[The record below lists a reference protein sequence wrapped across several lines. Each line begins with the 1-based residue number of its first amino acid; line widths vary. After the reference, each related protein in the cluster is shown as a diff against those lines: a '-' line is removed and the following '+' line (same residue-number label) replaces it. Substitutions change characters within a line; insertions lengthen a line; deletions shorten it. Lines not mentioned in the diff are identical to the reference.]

1 MLNPSYSRRRPFM
14 DTLEAASARPRHI
27 SPEEWAV
34 RVDLAACYRLIAHF
48 GWDDLI
54 LTHNSAR
61 VPGTTNQ
68 ILINPMGLMFDEITA
83 SNLLKVDLEGNL
95 IEPSQYEPIYAGI
108 VIHGAIYHARPDVEC
123 VIHTHTEADI
133 AVGAL
138 EEGLLPLSQWA
149 MRFYNR
155 LGYHD
160 YEGVSLDMDERER
173 LQQSIGQHPV
183 LVLRNHGLLATGRN
197 VAEAFSMTYHFER
210 SAEAQLKI
218 QAAAAGGDVL
228 KRRKHAAAWRAARMA
243 GAAAPVRPA
252 RPELSHVKRCR
263 KTRNGRAPPGHLAT
277 LPRSAAQARGMT
289 TFSEKSATETDQRL
303 ARARAS
309 WLTASWCFSFWI
321 SAKLR
326 AISSS
331 MR

>member
-1 MLNPSYSRRRPFM
+1 M
-14 DTLEAASARPRHI
+14 DALETRLSARPGNI
-27 SPEEWAV
+27 NPEEWVV

-61 VPGTTNQ
+61 VPGEPNH
-68 ILINPMGLMFDEITA
+68 ILINPMGLMFNEITA
-83 SNLLKVDLEGNL
+83 SNLLKVDLDGNL
-95 IEPSQYEPIYAGI
+95 IEPSEYEPIYAGI
-108 VIHGAIYHARPDVEC
+108 VIHGAIYLGRPDVEC

-160 YEGVSLDMDERER
+160 YEGVSLDLDERDR
-173 LQQSIGQHPV
+173 LQQSIGNHPV

-197 VAEAFSMTYHFER
+197 VAEAFSFTYHFER

-218 QAAAAGGDVL
+218 MAALAAGAKIVVPSPETCERQAAQFANAANTPRLGGQ
-228 KRRKHAAAWRAARMA
+228 REW
-243 GAAAPVRPA
+243 PA
-252 RPELSHVKRCR
+252 L
-263 KTRNGRAPPGHLAT
+263 L
-277 LPRSAAQARGMT
+277 
-289 TFSEKSATETDQRL
+289 RL
-303 ARARAS
+303 AD
-309 WLTASWCFSFWI
+309 
-321 SAKLR
+321 KLDPSYR
-326 AISSS
+326 N
-331 MR
+331 

>member
-1 MLNPSYSRRRPFM
+1 M
-14 DTLEAASARPRHI
+14 DTLEPQLSARPSNI
-27 SPEEWAV
+27 APEEWAV

-48 GWDDLI
+48 GWDDLV

-61 VPGTTNQ
+61 VPGEPNHF
-68 ILINPMGLMFDEITA
+68 LINPMGLMFNEITA
-83 SNLLKVDLEGNL
+83 SNLLKVDLDGNL
-95 IEPSQYEPIYAGI
+95 IEPSEYEPIYAGI
-108 VIHGAIYHARPDVEC
+108 VIHGAIYLSRPDVQC

-173 LQQSIGQHPV
+173 LQHSIGQHPV

-197 VAEAFSMTYHFER
+197 VAEAFSLTYHFER

-218 QAAAAGGDVL
+218 QAAVAAGAKMVIPSPATCE
-228 KRRKHAAAWRAARMA
+228 RQAALFSGNEARLQ
-243 GAAAPVRPA
+243 GQREWPA
-252 RPELSHVKRCR
+252 L
-263 KTRNGRAPPGHLAT
+263 L
-277 LPRSAAQARGMT
+277 
-289 TFSEKSATETDQRL
+289 RL
-303 ARARAS
+303 ANKLQTSSREREAR
-309 WLTASWCFSFWI
+309 
-321 SAKLR
+321 
-326 AISSS
+326 
-331 MR
+331 

>member
-1 MLNPSYSRRRPFM
+1 M
-14 DTLEAASARPRHI
+14 DTLETQLASRPAHI
-27 SPEEWAV
+27 GPEEWAV

-61 VPGTTNQ
+61 VPGTTDQ

-83 SNLLKVDLEGNL
+83 SNLLKVDLDGNVL
-95 IEPSQYEPIYAGI
+95 EPSEYEPIYAGI
-108 VIHGAIYHARPDVEC
+108 VIHGAIYQARPDVEC

-138 EEGLLPLSQWA
+138 EDGLLPLSQWA

-173 LQQSIGQHPV
+173 LAQSIGQHPV

-197 VAEAFSMTYHFER
+197 VAEAFSLTYHFER

-218 QAAAAGGDVL
+218 QAAAASG
-228 KRRKHAAAWRAARMA
+228 RKIVVPDPDTCERQ
-243 GAAAPVRPA
+243 
-252 RPELSHVKRCR
+252 
-263 KTRNGRAPPGHLAT
+263 
-277 LPRSAAQARGMT
+277 AAQFAGSHNNPRLGGQREWPALLRLC
-289 TFSEKSATETDQRL
+289 EKLDP
-303 ARARAS
+303 
-309 WLTASWCFSFWI
+309 SF
-321 SAKLR
+321 R
-326 AISSS
+326 T
-331 MR
+331 

>member
-1 MLNPSYSRRRPFM
+1 M
-14 DTLEAASARPRHI
+14 DTLETRLAARPRHI
-27 SPEEWAV
+27 TPEEWQV

-48 GWDDLI
+48 GWDDLV

-61 VPGTTNQ
+61 VPGTSDQ
-68 ILINPMGLMFDEITA
+68 ILINPMGLLFDEITA
-83 SNLLKVDLEGNL
+83 SNLLKVDLEGTL
-95 IEPSQYEPIYAGI
+95 IEPSEYEPIQAGI
-108 VIHGAIYHARPDVEC
+108 VIHGAIYHARPDVQC

-173 LQQSIGQHPV
+173 LQRSIGNHPV

-197 VAEAFSMTYHFER
+197 VAEAFSLTYHFER

-218 QAAAAGGDVL
+218 QAAAASGQKIVVPDPDTCE
-228 KRRKHAAAWRAARMA
+228 RQ
-243 GAAAPVRPA
+243 
-252 RPELSHVKRCR
+252 
-263 KTRNGRAPPGHLAT
+263 
-277 LPRSAAQARGMT
+277 AAQFANNASLSRLPG
-289 TFSEKSATETDQRL
+289 QREWPAL
-303 ARARAS
+303 
-309 WLTASWCFSFWI
+309 
-321 SAKLR
+321 LR
-326 AISSS
+326 LCDRLDPSY
-331 MR
+331 RT

>member
-1 MLNPSYSRRRPFM
+1 M
-14 DTLEAASARPRHI
+14 DALETRLSARPGHI

-61 VPGTTNQ
+61 VPGTADQ

-83 SNLLKVDLEGNL
+83 SNLLKVDLDGNL
-95 IEPSQYEPIYAGI
+95 VEPSEYEPIYAGI
-108 VIHGAIYHARPDVEC
+108 VIHGAIYLGRPDVQC

-160 YEGVSLDMDERER
+160 YEGVSLDLDERER
-173 LQQSIGQHPV
+173 LQQSIGNHPV

-197 VAEAFSMTYHFER
+197 IAEAFSLTYHFER

-218 QAAAAGGDVL
+218 QAAVAAGAKMVIPSPETCERQADQ
-228 KRRKHAAAWRAARMA
+228 MA
-243 GAAAPVRPA
+243 NAGNTPRLGGQREWPA
-252 RPELSHVKRCR
+252 L
-263 KTRNGRAPPGHLAT
+263 L
-277 LPRSAAQARGMT
+277 
-289 TFSEKSATETDQRL
+289 RL
-303 ARARAS
+303 ADRLDPSYRN
-309 WLTASWCFSFWI
+309 
-321 SAKLR
+321 
-326 AISSS
+326 
-331 MR
+331 

>member
-1 MLNPSYSRRRPFM
+1 M
-14 DTLEAASARPRHI
+14 DTIEAGIASKARPVA
-27 SPEEWAV
+27 PEEWAV

-61 VPGTTNQ
+61 VPGEPDH
-68 ILINPMGLMFDEITA
+68 ILINPMGLMFNEITA
-83 SNLLKVDLEGNL
+83 SNLLKVDLDGNL
-95 IEPSQYEPIYAGI
+95 IEPSEYEPIYAGI
-108 VIHGAIYHARPDVEC
+108 VIHGAIYLGRPDVEC

-160 YEGVSLDMDERER
+160 YEGVSLDLDERDR
-173 LQQSIGQHPV
+173 LQQSIGNHPV

-197 VAEAFSMTYHFER
+197 VAEAFSLMYHFER

-218 QAAAAGGDVL
+218 QAAAAGGSKIVV
-228 KRRKHAAAWRAARMA
+228 
-243 GAAAPVRPA
+243 PS
-252 RPELSHVKRCR
+252 PETCERQ
-263 KTRNGRAPPGHLAT
+263 
-277 LPRSAAQARGMT
+277 AAQLTGNMPRLQGQREWPALL
-289 TFSEKSATETDQRL
+289 RL
-303 ARARAS
+303 AD
-309 WLTASWCFSFWI
+309 
-321 SAKLR
+321 KLDPSYR
-326 AISSS
+326 N
-331 MR
+331 

>member
-1 MLNPSYSRRRPFM
+1 M
-14 DTLEAASARPRHI
+14 DTLEANISNRPGHI
-27 SPEEWAV
+27 SAEEWKV
-34 RVDLAACYRLIAHF
+34 RVDLAACYRLLAHF

-61 VPGTTNQ
+61 VPGTTDQ
-68 ILINPMGLMFDEITA
+68 ILINPMGLMFNEITA
-83 SNLLKVDLEGNL
+83 SNLLKVDLDGNL
-95 IEPSQYEPIYAGI
+95 VEPSEYQPIYAGI
-108 VIHGAIYHARPDVEC
+108 VIHGAIYLARPDVEC

-173 LQQSIGQHPV
+173 LQHSIGQHPV

-197 VAEAFSMTYHFER
+197 VAEAFSLTYHFER

-218 QAAAAGGDVL
+218 QAAVAAGAKMVV
-228 KRRKHAAAWRAARMA
+228 
-243 GAAAPVRPA
+243 P
-252 RPELSHVKRCR
+252 SHETCEKQ
-263 KTRNGRAPPGHLAT
+263 
-277 LPRSAAQARGMT
+277 AAQFADSGNTPRLGGQR
-289 TFSEKSATETDQRL
+289 EWPALLRL
-303 ARARAS
+303 AE
-309 WLTASWCFSFWI
+309 
-321 SAKLR
+321 KLDPSYR
-326 AISSS
+326 T
-331 MR
+331 